1 MTESEARSFLFSP
14 KRKEKLTKTE
24 ESLAHSCEAYIST
37 QFNITV
43 CEMERNLSLCTEER
57 KQLDK
62 KLFTAKQDLQQ
73 AWEHSEECL
82 GLSRFKWSEQLRRTV
97 RKTDR
102 EISLCI
108 KELRQIQNLYLE
120 KIFEIQMIKKELR
133 SFESSRRGISGKLE
147 NDIKELL
154 FAQEIYDIQV
164 SDGVL
169 KVMIDILKSGRKI
182 TSGANI
188 CHGDC
193 VKCQNKNCLKIDS
206 IKTD

>member
-14 KRKEKLTKTE
+14 KRKGKLTKTE
-24 ESLAHSCEAYIST
+24 ESLARSCEAYIST
-37 QFNITV
+37 QFDITV
-43 CEMERNLSLCTEER
+43 CKMKRNLSLCTEEK

-62 KLFTAKQDLQQ
+62 KLSTAKQDLQQ

-82 GLSRFKWSEQLRRTV
+82 GLSRFKWSKQLRKIV

-108 KELRQIQNLYLE
+108 EELRRTQNLYLE

-133 SFESSRRGISGKLE
+133 SFESSRRGRSDKLE
-147 NDIKELL
+147 NDIKVFL
-154 FAQEIYDIQV
+154 FAQEICDIQV

-169 KVMIDILKSGRKI
+169 KIIIDILQNGRKI
-182 TSGANI
+182 TNSTNI